1 MDFEERLRQAVERGN
16 RRGDQQQKASQAQAL
31 TEDEFKRLHSLQRL
45 EISDYIEACLK
56 KLPSHF
62 PGFQYETLFG
72 DRGWGGACSRDDL
85 RFSGGSRSSDYSRLE
100 VAVRPYNPQ
109 SHVVELIAKGTVR
122 NKEAFNRNYY
132 EKLGESEIARFCQLV
147 DAWILEFAEIFAAV
161 K

>member
-1 MDFEERLRQAVERGN
+1 MDFEERLRQAVERGTK
-16 RRGDQQQKASQAQAL
+16 RGEQQQEASKVRAL
-31 TEDEFKRLHSLQRL
+31 TEDELKRLHSQQRL

-56 KLPSHF
+56 KLPLHF
-62 PGFQYETLFG
+62 PGFQFETLFG

-85 RFSGGSRSSDYSRLE
+85 RFQGGTRSSDYSRLE
-100 VAVRPYNPQ
+100 VAVRPYSPQ
-109 SHVVELIAKGTVR
+109 SHVVELVAKGTVR

-132 EKLGESEIARFCQLV
+132 EKLGEAETARFCQLV